1 MNRSAPEVLP
11 VKAVPDLVLAEVEVR
26 GVSRVDVRFD
36 GHRVWTTSVPSAND
50 GRVRFSWPAALR
62 ARLVGSTRVS
72 VHDAVSGVEL
82 AAREMQFADVE
93 ERLELV
99 DGRGR
104 LLAMN
109 KWDALGPVND
119 GRSDG
124 VRQRMLVSAARVVDL
139 LHRGGWD
146 PFVVGGALLGVV
158 REGRMLAHDDD
169 IDLAFLSAHSD
180 PSELAVE
187 SRRMERMLLARGL
200 TVVRHSLAH
209 IALHFTDDSGL
220 PEHYIDVFT
229 GFFRGETYHQPFAL
243 RGTGIEADDLLPTR
257 QRDIEGTSLPVPA
270 MPEAWLAFAYGPS
283 WRVPDASFRFP
294 DPPSTVL
301 RFDGWFGSFNHG
313 RDAWEEHYLAA
324 AEPHGEGSEAEV
336 DAFIESLPADS
347 CVLDVGCGDGT
358 WTRRIAAAGHT
369 VLGVDYSLEA
379 LGIASRVD
387 DDNATSY
394 RYLNLNDRSAVLAL
408 GAELLS
414 DGREWVVFGSH
425 LLQTMTG
432 DGRSNLLMLLELV
445 LRGRGFAHFVDDTD
459 IAHDYDATLPRTWHM
474 PTAWLEQEARGLRL
488 AIRVLWQGVRP
499 DGPGVR
505 HTATVRIDRTDAPTD
520 NAPTLL
526 EER

>member
-1 MNRSAPEVLP
+1 ME
-11 VKAVPDLVLAEVEVR
+11 AVPDLVLAEVAVR
-26 GVSRVDVRFD
+26 GVARVDVRFD
-36 GHRVWTTSVPSAND
+36 DHRVWTAAVPPAA
-50 GRVRFSWPAALR
+50 GGQVRFEWPAALR

-72 VHDAVSGVEL
+72 VHDVVSGAEL
-82 AAREMQFADVE
+82 ASQEMQFGGIE

-109 KWDALGPVND
+109 KWDTLGPVND
-119 GRSDG
+119 GRGDG
-124 VRQRMLVSAARVVDL
+124 VREHMLASAARVVDL
-139 LHRGGWD
+139 LRHGGWD

-169 IDLAFLSAHSD
+169 IDLAFLSSHTD
-180 PSELAVE
+180 PSDLALE
-187 SRRMERMLLARGL
+187 SRRMERTIAAEGL

-209 IALHFTDDSGL
+209 IAVHFSDEAGL

-229 GFFRGETYHQPFAL
+229 GFFRGPTYHQPFAL
-243 RGTGIEADDLLPTR
+243 RGEGITRDDLVPPTAL
-257 QRDIEGTSLPVPA
+257 DVEGTSLPGPA
-270 MPEAWLAFAYGPS
+270 VPEAWLAFAYGPS

-294 DPPSTVL
+294 DPPATVL

-324 AEPHGEGSEAEV
+324 TGPEGEGGEEEV
-336 DAFIESLPADS
+336 DAFIASLPAGS

-358 WTRRIAAAGHT
+358 WARRIAAAGHT

-379 LGIASRVD
+379 LALAGRLPD
-387 DDNATSY
+387 DSVRY
-394 RYLNLNDRSAVLAL
+394 RYLNLNDRTAVLAL

-425 LLQTMTG
+425 LLQSMTV
-432 DGRSNLLMLLELV
+432 DGRQNLLMMLELA
-445 LRGRGFAHFVDDTD
+445 LRGRGFAHFIDDTD

-474 PTAWLEQEARGLRL
+474 PTAWLADEARERRL
-488 AIRVLWQGVRP
+488 AVRVLRHGERP

-505 HTATVRIDRTDAPTD
+505 RMAAVRVDRTDVPT
-520 NAPTLL
+520 PL
-526 EER
+526 EET